1 MRFPIQTLSQLR
13 PILVGFRK
21 SAGLTQARLA
31 ARLGITQQSYAKLE
45 ADPTAVSVERLFK
58 VLQMLGV
65 DLTLGQAT
73 SDAIASPSA
82 ERTGV
87 DAAAD
92 ATATSNDSS
101 RKQAAALR
109 AYKTAHGGPKIAVE
123 AREAV
128 PTSTKAAKQ
137 PARRVTKRED
147 W

>member
-1 MRFPIQTLSQLR
+1 MPFPIQTLSQLR

-58 VLQMLGV
+58 VLQTLEV
-65 DLTLGQAT
+65 DLLLSQDTPG
-73 SDAIASPSA
+73 AIAPGSI
-82 ERTGV
+82 ERTRV
-87 DAAAD
+87 RAATD
-92 ATATSNDSS
+92 TTATAKDSS
-101 RKQAAALR
+101 RKQAAASR
-109 AYKTAHGGPKIAVE
+109 RYRTTQGRPETTVE

-128 PTSTKAAKQ
+128 PTSRKASTPPRK
-137 PARRVTKRED
+137 RITKRED